1 LQVRNVLRAQAGY
14 RPGSRYPIKPER
26 PELLPDMNWI
36 VPSLAV
42 ALAVAQLGTGPAQMA
57 MHAATVVFVLIV
69 AAVSTSVIGSILTT
83 VGPGL
88 ALMWTA
94 AIVSILSLLSRLNHV
109 I

>member
-1 LQVRNVLRAQAGY
+1 
-14 RPGSRYPIKPER
+14 
-26 PELLPDMNWI
+26 MNWI

-57 MHAATVVFVLIV
+57 MHAVTIVFVLIV
-69 AAVSTSVIGSILTT
+69 AAVSTNVIGSILTT

-94 AIVSILSLLSRLNHV
+94 AIVSILSLLSRLHHV